1 MYENGQRPAITLT
14 MLASGRI
21 LTVCK
26 GIRRTMTDVYPGS
39 TPTRNIVQLSSV
51 NLDEAQRALNRFF
64 SPVAVGAPHGTEGFG
79 LELQVIQLG
88 PLTVGQLSFGVPVT
102 LIASE
107 LSWYHVTLPMTGQVV
122 TRQGRHEVTAGP
134 GTAAVFGPGHTVY
147 TLHDAH
153 STELA
158 VKIERSA
165 FEAELAGLLGHPVH
179 GPIDLPPTMS
189 LAQGPGR
196 SWSRLVRLLRDELD
210 HPASLIHHPLIAEQL
225 RHSVISGLLLSVPHR
240 YHDELT
246 APAAPGPPRAVRR
259 ALDAIHQEPERPF
272 SVTDLAAIAGVS
284 VRSLQEGFRRH
295 VGCAPMSYLRQV
307 RLGRANDAL
316 RLSDPSQVTVAT
328 IAHRWGFA
336 HLGRF
341 ASEYR
346 TRFGHSPSETLHR
359 TG

>member
-1 MYENGQRPAITLT
+1 MYGIGQRAPIALT

-21 LTVCK
+21 LTVCN
-26 GIRRTMTDVYPGS
+26 GVCSAMTDVYTGS
-39 TPTRNIVQLSSV
+39 TPGRNIVQLSGMDLEQARRV
-51 NLDEAQRALNRFF
+51 LNRFF
-64 SPVAVGAPHGTEGFG
+64 YPVAVGAPNGTDGFE
-79 LELQVIQLG
+79 LDLQVIQLG
-88 PLTVGQLSFGVPVT
+88 PLTIGQLSFGVPVT

-107 LSWYHVTLPMTGQVV
+107 LAGYHVTLPMTGRVL

-134 GTAAVFGPGHTVY
+134 GVAAVFRPGHSVY

-158 VKIERSA
+158 VKIERAALES
-165 FEAELAGLLGHPVH
+165 ELAGLLGRPVH
-179 GPIDLPPTMS
+179 GPIDLPPAMS

-196 SWSRLVRLLRDELD
+196 SWTRLVRLLRDELD
-210 HPASLIHHPLIAEQL
+210 HPGSLIHHPLIAEQL
-225 RHSVISGLLLSVPHR
+225 CHSVISGLLLSVPHR

-246 APAAPGPPRAVRR
+246 APARPGPPRAVRR
-259 ALDAIHQEPERPF
+259 ALDAIHDEPERPF
-272 SVTDLAAIAGVS
+272 NVAELAGIAGMS

-295 VGCAPMSYLRQV
+295 VGCAPMAYLRQV
-307 RLGRANDAL
+307 RLGRADDTL

-341 ASEYR
+341 ASAYR
-346 TRFGHSPSETLHR
+346 ATFGHSPSETLHR
-359 TG
+359 PD